1 MTGGGPAPAARQ
13 SALDLGTVRAEL
25 EAAAPRV
32 ACPEHGVVVA
42 AVPWARH
49 GAAHTRFF
57 DDQVA
62 WLAAACPETT
72 ITQLMRISWRTV
84 GHIIARVSAEAG
96 AATDR
101 LAGLRR
107 IGIDEISYK
116 RGHKYLVIVVDH
128 DSGLLIWAA
137 PGHDRKTLEAFF
149 DRLGP
154 GRAAELTHVSA
165 DGADWICGVVAARAP
180 QAVLCAGPVPRRL
193 LGHRRPGR
201 GPPRGL
207 APGTGSRR
215 ARQPPAQQPGPAPV
229 RRQRPRP
236 QARPLHAMEKPRKPH
251 QPAAGQTRLD
261 RENPPLPLPRLRA
274 QRRTTSGIPAQR
286 RRRQIRPRPL
296 AVLGGPLPHPRIHRT
311 RAENTQ
317 APGNHPRNP
326 RPRPQQRPDRISEHQ
341 NPRHHP
347 HGLRIPQPRRPH
359 RPGHAR
365 PRRPPTR
372 PPRKMITNLPTEPAG
387 GPQMLRRSGR
397 KRRSARSARAPRLR
411 RPGLTPRT
419 PGRRRCPRRGRG
431 RRYDVLPL
439 AMLW

>member
-1 MTGGGPAPAARQ
+1 MRTSRLWGRMLGCENTVIESVDWYQEETGDGAGQLAVTVRVRPRKRLASRCGICGKKRPGYDQGEGRRRWR
-13 SALDLGTVRAEL
+13 ALDLGTVRAEL

-62 WLAAACPETT
+62 WLAAACSKTT

-165 DGADWICGVVAARAP
+165 DGADWICGVVAGRAP
-180 QAVLCAGPVPRRL
+180 QAILCADPFHVVSWATGALDEVRREVWRQARAAGEL
-193 LGHRRPGR
+193 ASRPHNSR
-201 GPPRGL
+201 VL
-207 APGTGSRR
+207 HLSTGSARDLKR
-215 ARQPPAQQPGPAPV
+215 ARYTLWKNPENLTSRQQAKLAWIEKTHPYLYRAYLLKEGLRVAF
-229 RRQRPRP
+229 QLKGEEGKYAL
-236 QARPLHAMEKPRKPH
+236 ARWLSWAARCRIPEFTELGQKIRKHLETIHATLDHGLSNGLIESVNTKIRVITRMAFGFH
-251 QPAAGQTRLD
+251 NPAALIG
-261 RENPPLPLPRLRA
+261 
-274 QRRTTSGIPAQR
+274 
-286 RRRQIRPRPL
+286 
-296 AVLGGPLPHPRIHRT
+296 
-311 RAENTQ
+311 
-317 APGNHPRNP
+317 
-326 RPRPQQRPDRISEHQ
+326 
-341 NPRHHP
+341 
-347 HGLRIPQPRRPH
+347 
-359 RPGHAR
+359 
-365 PRRPPTR
+365 
-372 PPRKMITNLPTEPAG
+372 
-387 GPQMLRRSGR
+387 
-397 KRRSARSARAPRLR
+397 
-411 RPGLTPRT
+411 
-419 PGRRRCPRRGRG
+419 
-431 RRYDVLPL
+431 L
-439 AMLW
+439 AMLALGGLRPALPGR